1 MDNRLLETSDME
13 FRVQAASRENRARAE
28 PQMPAA
34 GIATSFQ
41 TSSRSRGQQLLTDA
55 HRAVHKE
62 FKAFVTLNVEPFAEQ
77 WDRDQKIPD
86 SVIAKLAQSGYLG
99 CSLPRDYDGQGWDVV
114 TFGLLNEAFGR
125 GSSALTGVLTVQAMV
140 CMALLKWGTADQKR
154 KWLPSLARGGRIA
167 AFALTE
173 PGAGSNLQSL
183 ATEFTRNSHG
193 LVLNGAKKWISCG
206 QFAAVFL
213 VFGKMEQRPVACLVP
228 RDSPGLRV
236 EPITDLMG
244 FRAAGLAQLH
254 FENVE
259 VPEASLVGKPGF
271 ALSHVAPVGL
281 HYGRISTA
289 CSALGLLRGCFEE
302 SIAHASTRKI
312 GDKTV
317 GDIGMIRSL
326 IARMGTDLEAGS
338 LLCHNACHAEE
349 DHLPEV
355 FEKTLMAKYFTSRA
369 AVRAAS
375 DAVQIRGASGCHGS
389 SPTSRYYRDAKIME
403 IIEGTTQ
410 IHEDILGKIFVD
422 QAGRFGK

>member
-1 MDNRLLETSDME
+1 MLNSVLEDSRLEGRLRTDECSRRLEVE
-13 FRVQAASRENRARAE
+13 
-28 PQMPAA
+28 
-34 GIATSFQ
+34 FQ
-41 TSSRSRGQQLLTDA
+41 TQPDMQQALAAD
-55 HRAVHKE
+55 VHKTRHEE
-62 FKAFVTLNVEPFAEQ
+62 FKTFVVRNVEPFAEQ
-77 WDRDQKIPD
+77 WDREQWLPD
-86 SVIAKLAQSGYLG
+86 AILAKLAKQGYLG
-99 CSLPRDYDGQGWDVV
+99 CSLPPDYDGQGWDVV

-140 CMALLKWGTADQKR
+140 SMSLLKWGTVEQKR
-154 KWLPSLARGGRIA
+154 KWLPPLAKGEMIA

-173 PGAGSNLQSL
+173 PGAGSDLRSL
-183 ATEFTRNSHG
+183 ATEFTRNADG
-193 LVLNGAKKWISCG
+193 FILNGTKRWISCA
-206 QFAAVFL
+206 QFADVFL

-228 RDSPGLRV
+228 RESSGLRV

-259 VPEASLVGKPGF
+259 VPAANLVGKPGF

-302 SIAHASTRKI
+302 SIAYAAKRRI

-326 IARMGTDLEAGS
+326 IARMGTDLEAAR
-338 LLCHNACHAEE
+338 LLCHCACRAED

-355 FEKTLMAKYFTSRA
+355 FEKAFMAKYFTSRA
-369 AVRAAS
+369 AVSAAS

-389 SPTSRYYRDAKIME
+389 SATSRFYRDAKIME

-410 IHEDILGKIFVD
+410 IHEDVLGKIFVD
-422 QAGRFGK
+422 RAGKFGK